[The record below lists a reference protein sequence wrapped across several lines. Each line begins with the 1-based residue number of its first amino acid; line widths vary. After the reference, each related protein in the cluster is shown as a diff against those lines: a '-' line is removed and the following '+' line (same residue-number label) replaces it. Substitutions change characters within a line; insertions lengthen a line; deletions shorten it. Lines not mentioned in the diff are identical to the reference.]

1 MEDMNIQ
8 ELVSVLR
15 TAFMTEEFDRVEE
28 VLVSRYN
35 ILQTE
40 IIDLQEKLEFEKLT
54 KFQAEEELRKREELC
69 ERHKNNY
76 ETLLKEIKKKTSL
89 TERDNIGELRKKKWM
104 DDNNALSEPPMKR
117 SKDAQGASSS
127 SGMKILYLSL
137 FFGLAW
143 YIMNFSLLLVM
154 TMS

>member
-1 MEDMNIQ
+1 
-8 ELVSVLR
+8 
-15 TAFMTEEFDRVEE
+15 MTEEFDRVEE

-127 SGMKILYLSL
+127 SGMKILH
-137 FFGLAW
+137 FFRLP
-143 YIMNFSLLLVM
+143 
-154 TMS
+154 